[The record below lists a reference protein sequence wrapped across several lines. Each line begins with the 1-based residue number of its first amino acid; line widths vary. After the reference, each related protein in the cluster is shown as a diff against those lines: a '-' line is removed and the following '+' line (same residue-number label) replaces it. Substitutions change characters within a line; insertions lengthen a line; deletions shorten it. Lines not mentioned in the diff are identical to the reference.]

1 MEEDVLRQIEM
12 QEEEE
17 GIQKK
22 NSDVSKMKEVMIP
35 TGKTNWPSVGN
46 GAKLSLSPRQ
56 SSPWTCTNCS
66 WVNRDSSNHCEIC
79 SFLRPPPVA
88 NRSDSS
94 LKDFVSQPASRNR
107 SSLFKYELSD
117 RLEGEFTCSEFITKE
132 WG

>member
-17 GIQKK
+17 DNQKK
-22 NSDVSKMKEVMIP
+22 SSDVSKMKEVMIP

-56 SSPWTCTNCS
+56 SSTWTCINCS

-79 SFLRPPPVA
+79 SFLRPPPA
-88 NRSDSS
+88 SNSSDSS
-94 LKDFVSQPASRNR
+94 LKDFVSQPASLNR
-107 SSLFKYELSD
+107 SSLFKCELSD
-117 RLEGEFTCSEFITKE
+117 RLEGESTCPEFITKE